1 MRKVLNVLNLI
12 TACIP
17 LLYFVVYLS
26 LLLWLKSPWSHL
38 VTYFRVERILRIL
51 TLNLM
56 AYSII
61 AIPLTIILLFSRT
74 FILKEKILLS
84 FMTLVILETI
94 LFVMMLFNFASI
106 FFDVVG

>member
-1 MRKVLNVLNLI
+1 
-12 TACIP
+12 
-17 LLYFVVYLS
+17 
-26 LLLWLKSPWSHL
+26 

-74 FILKEKILLS
+74 FILKEKVSSS
-84 FMTLVILETI
+84 FIILVILETI
-94 LFVMMLFNFASI
+94 LFMMMLFNFGSI
-106 FFDVVG
+106 FFDVIG